1 MTNKAH
7 TMLTIALA
15 VAVTMLLMD
24 KTIEPAQAQ
33 SCATTSDLDAA
44 VQKIDQMLREN
55 TTLIE
60 GICGGGGGGPIR

>member
-15 VAVTMLLMD
+15 VAVTVLLMD

-33 SCATTSDLDAA
+33 SCATTDDLDTA
-44 VQKIDQMLREN
+44 VRN
-55 TTLIE
+55 
-60 GICGGGGGGPIR
+60 IRSDIRSQFEQPVMCNQIR